1 MLSDGFSAIKILLE
15 QDQDAFKFLT
25 EYNLRH
31 EYKENGQP
39 GHHLHSVGTVI
50 GKLKTRQEL
59 GQSRPPFLFGFVSRV
74 LPIYLGLNK
83 INQNVRRLRFNN
95 FDRAPIP
102 PEDSE
107 LFYHCYSQLGKIINT
122 EKMAAKRK
130 LEKGLVIFVD
140 NYRVMHG
147 RTGFDGNRTVSGT
160 AFS

>member
-1 MLSDGFSAIKILLE
+1 MGF
-15 QDQDAFKFLT
+15 
-25 EYNLRH
+25 
-31 EYKENGQP
+31 
-39 GHHLHSVGTVI
+39 
-50 GKLKTRQEL
+50 
-59 GQSRPPFLFGFVSRV
+59 SRPPFLFGLLRIFNLILYS
-74 LPIYLGLNK
+74 GLNK

-95 FDRAPIP
+95 FDRAPIQ

-107 LFYHCYSQLGKIINT
+107 LFYHCYSQLGKIINA
-122 EKMAAKRK
+122 EEMAAKRK

>member
-1 MLSDGFSAIKILLE
+1 M
-15 QDQDAFKFLT
+15 
-25 EYNLRH
+25 
-31 EYKENGQP
+31 
-39 GHHLHSVGTVI
+39 
-50 GKLKTRQEL
+50 
-59 GQSRPPFLFGFVSRV
+59 
-74 LPIYLGLNK
+74 IYLGLNK

-95 FDRAPIP
+95 FDRAPIQ

-107 LFYHCYSQLGKIINT
+107 LFYHCYSQLGKIINA

-160 AFS
+160 AFLTLISNAHRWISR

>member
-1 MLSDGFSAIKILLE
+1 MSGL
-15 QDQDAFKFLT
+15 
-25 EYNLRH
+25 
-31 EYKENGQP
+31 
-39 GHHLHSVGTVI
+39 
-50 GKLKTRQEL
+50 
-59 GQSRPPFLFGFVSRV
+59 VSRV

-95 FDRAPIP
+95 FDRAPIQ

-107 LFYHCYSQLGKIINT
+107 LFYHCYSKLGKIINA

-160 AFS
+160 AFLTLICNAYRWMTC